1 MCAFSM
7 FYNFETKNIET
18 NNMGNRFL
26 TEKLPKVNTCPS
38 MRRTA
43 VWLLPAVTCTLGPGR
58 ACTKVG
64 EPLVKVKISRL
75 VFVVSGGKC

>member
-1 MCAFSM
+1 MTQICAFQCLTAFGQSSK
-7 FYNFETKNIET
+7 KNIL
-18 NNMGNRFL
+18 GKPFL

-38 MRRTA
+38 MRRTT

-64 EPLVKVKISRL
+64 EPLVQIKIYKL
-75 VFVVSGGKC
+75 VFVV

>member
-1 MCAFSM
+1 MA
-7 FYNFETKNIET
+7 
-18 NNMGNRFL
+18 GNLFL

-64 EPLVKVKISRL
+64 EPLAQTLKKQKIA
-75 VFVVSGGKC
+75 